1 MCQPP
6 HRRRCADGKYVHE
19 RMSHITFPRE
29 CKSHHQ
35 GMALPT
41 RDNGRSRT
49 PWHRRPVGTQQRA
62 FIHVRGRET
71 RGGPWEDRLVVC
83 HTARDSCVGSSTGL
97 WNGPTGAENLG
108 PQKTST
114 ATFLAAFLGTANTRT
129 QPRCPSEG
137 DRGQNVVRPGNKI
150 RLHFPETGYQA
161 MKINTRGRLKCIER
175 SERFQSEMAT
185 ESVIAL
191 DELCKGNARRQ

>member
-1 MCQPP
+1 MANTYTKECPTSHFPGNANHTTRGWHCPP
-6 HRRRCADGKYVHE
+6 MTMGKVGHPGTE
-19 RMSHITFPRE
+19 
-29 CKSHHQ
+29 
-35 GMALPT
+35 
-41 RDNGRSRT
+41 GR
-49 PWHRRPVGTQQRA
+49 VGTQQRA
-62 FIHVRGRET
+62 LIHVRGRET

-114 ATFLAAFLGTANTRT
+114 ATFIAAFLGTANTWT

-137 DRGQNVVRPGNKI
+137 DRGQNVVHPGNKI
-150 RLHFPETGYQA
+150 LLHFPEMNYQA